1 MKKLLFVLFISL
13 IFLASPAFA
22 CSDGVPGGNPPG
34 GGWGNPH
41 DCEPGP
47 AGPPGRP
54 GIPGRDGAPGLD
66 GVDGAQ
72 GPQGI
77 AGLDGKDADMSLVAD
92 SIAIGALNPVFDM
105 TSDKLQI
112 SVDVSKY
119 EDSAGYAVGIGH
131 QITGEDSFF
140 HFQVMGIAGHNKP
153 VTASAGITIGF

>member
-1 MKKLLFVLFISL
+1 MEVVMKKLLIVLFISL
-13 IFLASPAFA
+13 VFLATPALA
-22 CSDGVPGGNPPG
+22 CDDSIPGGNPPG

-47 AGPPGRP
+47 AGPPGAP
-54 GIPGRDGAPGLD
+54 GLPGLD
-66 GVDGAQ
+66 GLPGAT
-72 GPQGI
+72 GR
-77 AGLDGKDADMSLVAD
+77 DGKDADMNLVAD
-92 SIAIGALNPVFDM
+92 SIALGALNPVFDM

-112 SVDVSKY
+112 SLDISKY

-131 QITGEDSFF
+131 QIIGEDSFF